1 MAVYNE
7 KDKSKWTKDG
17 RHWYFRKSY
26 RALNGKLKYYRSKM
40 FTTKQEAEQEE
51 LLFVTKRDNPTL
63 IKFSIVAD
71 DYFRSLELTR
81 KQSTVYS
88 YKKDYNNHIL
98 PYFAELYINDVNIQK
113 IKNWAE
119 GLGKCGIS
127 VSYMN
132 KIYNVLCNIF
142 DYAIR
147 NYSLKE
153 NPVRLYGP
161 FQKKQDK
168 IVKDEEKLRYI
179 THEEFIKFISVIDI
193 PLWRAFFIF
202 AYYTGCRRGEIIA
215 LTWNDINFNT
225 NDICI
230 NKTLYE
236 EIKGKT
242 CITSTK
248 NNLNRKIKMSKTL
261 KECLL
266 QYKQEIMKYTDFSES
281 WFVFGGTRYLPKTT
295 IARYKHKYFQLSKIH
310 EITMHE
316 FRHSHVSLLIN
327 EYVRTSK
334 EKSMK
339 IDTAKF
345 FLMMSNRMGHTIQ
358 VMQDTYMHLFPTIQD
373 EIVDLLDNL

>member
-26 RALNGKLKYYRSKM
+26 RDFNGKLRYYKSKM
-40 FTTKQEAEQEE
+40 FATKQEAEQEE

-63 IKFSIVAD
+63 VKFVVVAN
-71 DYFRSLELTR
+71 DYFRNLESTR

-88 YKKDYNNHIL
+88 YTKDYNNHIL
-98 PYFAELYINDVNIQK
+98 PYFTNLYINDINIK
-113 IKNWAE
+113 AIKNWAE
-119 GLGKCGIS
+119 NLEKTGIS

-142 DYAIR
+142 DYAIK
-147 NYSLKE
+147 NYNLKE

-161 FQKKQDK
+161 FQEKQDK
-168 IVKDEEKLRYI
+168 IIKDEDKLRYI
-179 THEEFIKFISVIDI
+179 THDEFIKFISVIDVS
-193 PLWRAFFIF
+193 LWKTFFTF
-202 AYYTGCRRGEIIA
+202 AYYTGCRRGEMIA
-215 LTWNDINFNT
+215 LTWEDVNFNT
-225 NDICI
+225 NDISI

-236 EIKGKT
+236 EVKGKT

-261 KECLL
+261 KDCLL
-266 QYKQEIMKYTDFSES
+266 QYKQEVMKYSDFSES

-295 IARYKHKYFQLSKIH
+295 IARYKHKYFQLSEVH

-327 EYVRTSK
+327 EYVKTSK
-334 EKSMK
+334 EKNMK

>member
-26 RALNGKLKYYRSKM
+26 RDFNGKLKYYKSKM
-40 FTTKQEAEQEE
+40 FATKPEAEQEE

-63 IKFSIVAD
+63 VKFSVVAA
-71 DYFRSLELTR
+71 DYFKKLELTR

-88 YKKDYNNHIL
+88 YTKDYNNHIL
-98 PYFAELYINDVNIQK
+98 PYFVNLYINDINIRK
-113 IKNWAE
+113 VKDWAE
-119 GLGKCGIS
+119 NLEKTGIS

-142 DYAIR
+142 DYAIK
-147 NYSLKE
+147 NYNLRE

-161 FQKKQDK
+161 FQEKQDK
-168 IVKDEEKLRYI
+168 IIKDEDKLRYI
-179 THEEFIKFISVIDI
+179 THDEFIKFISVIDV
-193 PLWRAFFIF
+193 PLWKTFFTF
-202 AYYTGCRRGEIIA
+202 AYYTGCRRGEMIA
-215 LTWNDINFNT
+215 LTWEDVNFNT
-225 NDICI
+225 NDISI

-236 EIKGKT
+236 EVKGKT

-261 KECLL
+261 KDCLL
-266 QYKQEIMKYTDFSES
+266 QYKQEVMKYSDFSES
-281 WFVFGGTRYLPKTT
+281 WFIFGETRYLPKTT
-295 IARYKHKYFQLSKIH
+295 IARYKHKYFELSKVR

-327 EYVRTSK
+327 EYVKTSK
-334 EKSMK
+334 EKNMK

>member
-7 KDKSKWTKDG
+7 KNKNKWTKDG
-17 RHWYFRKSY
+17 RHWYFRKCY
-26 RALNGKLKYYRSKM
+26 RDINGKLKYYRSKM
-40 FTTKQEAEQEE
+40 FLTKIEAEQEE
-51 LLFVTKRDNPTL
+51 LLFITKRDNPTVT
-63 IKFSIVAD
+63 KFTIVAT
-71 DYFRSLELTR
+71 DYFKNLEFTR

-88 YKKDYNNHIL
+88 YTKDYRNHIL
-98 PYFAELYINDVNIQK
+98 PYFANLYINDINIQK

-119 GLGKCGIS
+119 SLNKTRLS
-127 VSYMN
+127 VSYKN
-132 KIYNVLCNIF
+132 KIYNILCNIF
-142 DYAIR
+142 DFAIK

-153 NPVRLYGP
+153 NPVRLYGA
-161 FQKKQDK
+161 FQEKQDK
-168 IVKDEEKLRYI
+168 IIKDEEKLRYI
-179 THEEFIKFISVIDI
+179 TYDEFTKFISVIDDK
-193 PLWRAFFIF
+193 LWKTFFTF

-215 LTWNDINFNT
+215 LRFEDINFKT
-225 NDICI
+225 NEISI

-242 CITSTK
+242 CETSTK

-261 KECLL
+261 RECLL
-266 QYKQEIMKYTDFSES
+266 EYKNEQMKYNDYNDS
-281 WFVFGGTRYLPKTT
+281 WYVFGSTRYLPKTT
-295 IARYKHKYFQLSKIH
+295 IARYKHKYFELSGVH

-327 EYVRTSK
+327 EYIKTSK
-334 EKSMK
+334 EKNMK

-373 EIVDLLDNL
+373 EIIDLLDNL